1 MKRWWVLLG
10 CFIGMAVATPAILL
24 QPMALFLKP
33 VTAEFGWSR
42 TEFSTILSIAA
53 LLNALVLPLAGYLVD
68 RFGAPRVVAVGT
80 ALGCSCYAAL
90 AFAHSYRSFVA
101 LVALSTLTG
110 NLASYPAMM
119 GLAQRW
125 FDKRL
130 GTALAITSTGLAV
143 GVGSFSYL
151 IARTIASQ
159 GWRPAFLAAGLTALV
174 IGLVNAAVLLRNNRG
189 PMPEAERRGGHVDV
203 AQTGYMLAAAVRTR
217 DFWLYAVSSTLV
229 ILALVACNFNLPA
242 LLSDRGASATQ
253 IALVVAT
260 GSVGSLVGR
269 FFTGLM
275 LDRFPPLIVAGVFF
289 FAEALGIALFVYG
302 MRFALPAVFMLGL
315 VQGAEID
322 FLGYVIARRFG
333 RVAYSRIFGTCF
345 AVTLVGAVLGPVSM
359 AAIFDRTG
367 SYDLGLKIFPL
378 LPVLAFGLLCLAR
391 TSFRDEEG
399 SNATSPV

>member
-1 MKRWWVLLG
+1 
-10 CFIGMAVATPAILL
+10 MAVATPAILL
-24 QPMALFLKP
+24 QPMALFVKP

-42 TEFSTILSIAA
+42 TQFSAILSMAA

-80 ALGCSCYAAL
+80 ALGCSSYAAL
-90 AFAHSYRSFVA
+90 SVAHSYGAFLA
-101 LVALSTLTG
+101 FVALSTLTG

-130 GTALAITSTGLAV
+130 GTALAVTSTGLAV

-151 IARTIASQ
+151 IAKTIEAH
-159 GWRPAFLAAGLTALV
+159 GWRPAFLEAGLTALV
-174 IGLVNAAVLLRNNRG
+174 IGLVNAAVLLRDNRG
-189 PMPEAERRGGHVDV
+189 PMPEAERRGGQADVDRR
-203 AQTGYMLAAAVRTR
+203 GYTLAAAVRTR

-229 ILALVACNFNLPA
+229 ILSLVACNFNLPA

-253 IALVVAT
+253 VASVVAI
-260 GSVGSLVGR
+260 GSLGSLVGR
-269 FFTGLM
+269 FFTGVM
-275 LDRFPPLIVAGVFF
+275 LDRFPPLIVAGLFF
-289 FAEALGIALFVYG
+289 FAEAFGILLFLYG
-302 MRFALPAVFMLGL
+302 MRFAYIAVFMLGT

-345 AVTLVGAVLGPVSM
+345 AVTLVGAVLGPVIM
-359 AAIFDRTG
+359 ARIYDRTG
-367 SYDLGLKIFPL
+367 SYDLGLMTLPL

-391 TSFRDEEG
+391 TRFREEEVPPAI
-399 SNATSPV
+399 SQS